1 MDNNAFIGY
10 LVIGLGSLIGLFLT
24 VGKPIINLNTNL
36 VKLNLMVE
44 QLQKDYNKLKNDSHE
59 EVMKLSNDNSDAHK
73 RIHQKLDNHEE
84 RLIKLEIEKEK

>member
-1 MDNNAFIGY
+1 MDNTTFLGY

-44 QLQKDYNKLKNDSHE
+44 QLQKDYTNLKAESHE
-59 EVMKLSNDNSDAHK
+59 EVMKLSVDNSDAHK
-73 RIHQKLDNHEE
+73 RIHNKLDDHER
-84 RLIKLEIEKEK
+84 RLGVLEKEMEK